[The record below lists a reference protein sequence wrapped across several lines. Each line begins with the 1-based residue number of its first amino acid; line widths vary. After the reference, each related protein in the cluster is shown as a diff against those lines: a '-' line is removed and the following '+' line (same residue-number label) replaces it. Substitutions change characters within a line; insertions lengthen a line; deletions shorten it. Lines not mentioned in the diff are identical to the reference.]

1 MIFKSN
7 KNEWGNTSIFPS
19 IMGVSDFT
27 NPIKEFFS
35 PQQRFGEEDI
45 AAIKRYN
52 EEFDR
57 LKAKISG
64 NNGLSDATK
73 NVIAAK
79 KANKIA
85 MEDAS
90 DAAKKFVEEFGAAP
104 AELDKLTKSSKA
116 AELAMKGLALAG
128 NILVSLV
135 ISKVIST
142 IYEMSQASDTVGKA
156 AKEAAD
162 ELITQRQN
170 SVQFRMGEYKQNCGA
185 TLFKSRIFRH

>member
-57 LKAKISG
+57 LKATISG
-64 NNGLSDATK
+64 NNGLS
-73 NVIAAK
+73 
-79 KANKIA
+79 
-85 MEDAS
+85 
-90 DAAKKFVEEFGAAP
+90 
-104 AELDKLTKSSKA
+104 
-116 AELAMKGLALAG
+116 LALAG

-142 IYEMSQASDTVGKA
+142 VYEMAQASDTVGKA
-156 AKEAAD
+156 ARQAAD
-162 ELITQRQN
+162 ELINSTPKQR
-170 SVQFRMGEYKQNCGA
+170 SVQNGRV
-185 TLFKSRIFRH
+185 